1 MPCAVSIGDMLRAA
15 VANQTEI
22 GKKAQGIMKAG
33 GLVGG
38 DIVVGAP
45 RAVLLVSLLLI
56 SRTQI
61 LFKNVSPSRVVSR
74 FLTVI
79 GVK

>member
-1 MPCAVSIGDMLRAA
+1 MPCAVSTGDMLRAA

-33 GLVGG
+33 GLVGD

-45 RAVLLVSLLLI
+45 LAVLLVSLVLLDDANPCQKCI
-56 SRTQI
+56 A
-61 LFKNVSPSRVVSR
+61 VSR
-74 FLTVI
+74 GLSLFMF

>member
-56 SRTQI
+56 EDANPFQKYIAISRGFS
-61 LFKNVSPSRVVSR
+61 LFNCHWR
-74 FLTVI
+74 
-79 GVK
+79 